1 MDALIFDFDGV
12 VVDSEPVHLWG
23 FQQVLAGLGVELSQ
37 RDYYEKY
44 LGFDDHD
51 CLAAALT
58 AAGMRYSETLLQEL
72 TEQKT
77 RLVQKAYRESIRPL
91 GGAVELIRAAAEAA
105 VALAVCSGALRKE
118 IELASRTIGV
128 WDRFSAVVSAEDVS
142 KGKPDPEGY
151 VLALQRLE
159 EKLGRGFAPTDCVV
173 VEDSPA
179 GIQAAVAAG
188 LHVLAVTNSYTHESL
203 QGADMV
209 VDSLEEVS
217 LADLDQLAES
227 RD

>member
-23 FQQVLAGLGVELSQ
+23 FQQVLADVGVELSQ

-58 AAGMRYSETLLQEL
+58 AGGMRYSETLLKEL
-72 TEQKT
+72 TDRKT
-77 RLVQKAYRESIRPL
+77 KLVQQAYRESVKPL
-91 GGAVELIRAAAEAA
+91 GGAVELIRAADDAGI
-105 VALAVCSGALRKE
+105 ALAVCSGALRKE
-118 IELASRTIGV
+118 IELASQTIGV
-128 WDRFSAVVSAEDVS
+128 WDCFGAIVSAEDVS

-151 VLALQRLE
+151 AIALQRLG
-159 EKLGRGFAPTDCVV
+159 EKLGRELAPGNCAV

-179 GIQAAVAAG
+179 GIEAAVGAG
-188 LHVLAVTNSYTHESL
+188 LHVLAVTNSYRRDAL
-203 QGADMV
+203 QSAGLV

-217 LADLDQLAES
+217 LADLTRLTETGD
-227 RD
+227 